1 MNEKPVS
8 MSMKKLEKFVS
19 GRSYKIHAQRE
30 NDSYFDFSVYE
41 QHNEYTEMKPRG
53 LWYSCG
59 NAWLHYANRELSN
72 TYDDIYRLMINM
84 TEIYVIDSENKLN
97 VFVERFGI
105 IKQRSKPES
114 NDSLGMLV
122 WRLGNPEQKYSYIN
136 WSTVSLHYKG
146 IEVNPFVHR
155 NTNASIHHTWY
166 DSFDVSSGCIWDLSC
181 ITSKILMATKEKTF
195 PLSYNV
201 WPSTRKVILNID
213 RMYRG

>member
-72 TYDDIYRLMINM
+72 TYDDIYRLMKKL
-84 TEIYVIDSENKLN
+84 SE
-97 VFVERFGI
+97 FYP
-105 IKQRSKPES
+105 IKA
-114 NDSLGMLV
+114 
-122 WRLGNPEQKYSYIN
+122 Y
-136 WSTVSLHYKG
+136 T
-146 IEVNPFVHR
+146 
-155 NTNASIHHTWY
+155 
-166 DSFDVSSGCIWDLSC
+166 
-181 ITSKILMATKEKTF
+181 KILTF
-195 PLSYNV
+195 SFC
-201 WPSTRKVILNID
+201 
-213 RMYRG
+213 